1 MPSSGSGAP
10 EGLAAHSPN
19 SGWQQAW
26 DCTWSCWYH
35 YNQALQLTQWEPPDA
50 PFQPF
55 LITGRSGRAARR
67 AATRTQS
74 RSHEAEAT
82 ALQGVAQHTLLQ
94 ASEGTHSQGGNA
106 AAGAARRA
114 LPRRLTRFWFQ
125 RYSLWTRFDKG
136 ILMDEAGWFSVT
148 PEVLAAHHA
157 HHCHSLLQAA
167 SLPSVR
173 GSPVDKTAA
182 LAEQLSVPVP
192 HSCSPTKEGTSD
204 AQPVQQVLGQN
215 CSRSAPTNPEPRAA
229 SIGYDASSST
239 NGQGTLSRAAEAP
252 RVEIRE
258 AGLRSAAGPCMA
270 SHACSGLFVDAF
282 AGVGGNAIQAALAGF
297 QVLAVDTDAAR
308 LALVAHNA
316 EIYGVRGCI
325 DLLCADFFQAAPRLQ
340 ADVIFLSPPW
350 GGLAYR
356 DKTCFH
362 VCEDFVHIFK
372 EASYRQKAP

>member
-1 MPSSGSGAP
+1 MRCISGLVQTMDNEHQKKIGRCLTANHL
-10 EGLAAHSPN
+10 LAI
-19 SGWQQAW
+19 QAW
-26 DCTWSCWYH
+26 E
-35 YNQALQLTQWEPPDA
+35 LTC
-50 PFQPF
+50 
-55 LITGRSGRAARR
+55 
-67 AATRTQS
+67 
-74 RSHEAEAT
+74 HMNY
-82 ALQGVAQHTLLQ
+82 VA
-94 ASEGTHSQGGNA
+94 GGNA

-229 SIGYDASSST
+229 SIGYDASSRT

-297 QVLAVDTDAAR
+297 QVTLHPACGSASDQISSFLHMNICCWLHPCPFANVCNHAVQICISSTTSSWQLR
-308 LALVAHNA
+308 LIA
-316 EIYGVRGCI
+316 
-325 DLLCADFFQAAPRLQ
+325 
-340 ADVIFLSPPW
+340 
-350 GGLAYR
+350 
-356 DKTCFH
+356 K
-362 VCEDFVHIFK
+362 
-372 EASYRQKAP
+372 